1 MLRVNE
7 EERPWTEDM
16 TIEDLLEAC
25 EYSYHSLVVKVNGSL
40 VKRRDWDEYRVP
52 DGADVQVIHMMTGG

>member
-7 EERPWTEDM
+7 ETVAWSPGM
-16 TIEDLLEAC
+16 TIEDLLETC
-25 EYSYHSLVVKVNGSL
+25 EYTYHSLVVKVNGEL
-40 VKRRDWDEYRVP
+40 VRRKDWEDFELP